1 MSQQKSR
8 SRKRHQF
15 WCHRRKSA
23 PIWSLVLST
32 TDKIRQFW
40 AENKLFSRKAH
51 KNRFFVLYPLRDKKI
66 SFNPQFLAFLDG
78 YPLREKKE
86 IYQSGLFLILLDA
99 YQMGEK
105 FSKPFIKIEFSCS
118 TTWGRKIFTAK
129 ARFLIIL
136 VAYLLREEK
145 YIFSK
150 GLIFNLSRDLPLEG
164 RKLQNR
170 HNFWPLPVGTS
181 EEIFKTEVKKRV
193 SRWLL
198 FGREI
203 FWKHP
208 AKWLFSL
215 GISEEKKFHQSRNF
229 RSLSLATLWGNK
241 TFLKT
246 PTKTAS
252 PSRNK

>member
-1 MSQQKSR
+1 MPQQKSR

-150 GLIFNLSRDLPLEG
+150 GLIFSLSRDLPLEG

-181 EEIFKTEVKKRV
+181 EGIFKTGVKKLA
-193 SRWLL
+193 SRCLL
-198 FGREI
+198 FEGRKF
-203 FWKHP
+203 FWE
-208 AKWLFSL
+208 WLPKRPLSV
-215 GISEEKKFHQSRNF
+215 GISEEKIIPWNPHISNF
-229 RSLSLATLWGNK
+229 LAGYSLGEQNFFENTY
-241 TFLKT
+241 
-246 PTKTAS
+246 
-252 PSRNK
+252 

>member
-1 MSQQKSR
+1 MRGSQNGFQTWSNWRGNNRIPAQQQIIRGFFQKHLAKWLSLLGISEEVIKMASILMSQQKSR

-118 TTWGRKIFTAK
+118 TTWGEKNYCGKGAVFGYLRCLPIEGRKIFFQK
-129 ARFLIIL
+129 A
-136 VAYLLREEK
+136 
-145 YIFSK
+145 
-150 GLIFNLSRDLPLEG
+150 
-164 RKLQNR
+164 
-170 HNFWPLPVGTS
+170 
-181 EEIFKTEVKKRV
+181 
-193 SRWLL
+193 
-198 FGREI
+198 
-203 FWKHP
+203 
-208 AKWLFSL
+208 
-215 GISEEKKFHQSRNF
+215 
-229 RSLSLATLWGNK
+229 
-241 TFLKT
+241 
-246 PTKTAS
+246 
-252 PSRNK
+252 

>member
-1 MSQQKSR
+1 MRGSQNGFQTWSNWRGNNRIPAQQQIIRGFFQKHLAKWLSLLGISEEVIKMASILMSQQKSR

-118 TTWGRKIFTAK
+118 TSWK
-129 ARFLIIL
+129 
-136 VAYLLREEK
+136 EK
-145 YIFSK
+145 
-150 GLIFNLSRDLPLEG
+150 
-164 RKLQNR
+164 
-170 HNFWPLPVGTS
+170 
-181 EEIFKTEVKKRV
+181 
-193 SRWLL
+193 L
-198 FGREI
+198 FFEN
-203 FWKHP
+203 P
-208 AKWLFSL
+208 
-215 GISEEKKFHQSRNF
+215 
-229 RSLSLATLWGNK
+229 
-241 TFLKT
+241 
-246 PTKTAS
+246 
-252 PSRNK
+252 

>member
-1 MSQQKSR
+1 M
-8 SRKRHQF
+8 
-15 WCHRRKSA
+15 
-23 PIWSLVLST
+23 
-32 TDKIRQFW
+32 
-40 AENKLFSRKAH
+40 
-51 KNRFFVLYPLRDKKI
+51 LYPLRDKI
-66 SFNPQFLAFLDG
+66 NIFI
-78 YPLREKKE
+78 YPAIFGVSRWLPFEGENKE
-86 IYQSGLFLILLDA
+86 IYQSGLVFAFPDA

-105 FSKPFIKIEFSCS
+105 FSKSFIKIEFSCS
-118 TTWGRKIFTAK
+118 IPWEEKINFRKNLIFFAFPCSTPWGDLSEISEAIHKIRVFV
-129 ARFLIIL
+129 L
-136 VAYLLREEK
+136 YHLREKNIYGKGAVFDHPRCLPIEGKK

-150 GLIFNLSRDLPLEG
+150 GLIFSLSRDLPLEG

-215 GISEEKKFHQSRNF
+215 GISEEKIIPWNPHISNF
-229 RSLSLATLWGNK
+229 LAGYSLGEQNFFENTY
-241 TFLKT
+241 
-246 PTKTAS
+246 
-252 PSRNK
+252 

>member
-1 MSQQKSR
+1 MATFWG
-8 SRKRHQF
+8 RK
-15 WCHRRKSA
+15 
-23 PIWSLVLST
+23 
-32 TDKIRQFW
+32 
-40 AENKLFSRKAH
+40 
-51 KNRFFVLYPLRDKKI
+51 KKV
-66 SFNPQFLAFLDG
+66 
-78 YPLREKKE
+78 
-86 IYQSGLFLILLDA
+86 YQSGLVLALPDA
-99 YQMGEK
+99 YQMGEN
-105 FSKPFIKIEFSCS
+105 FSKPFIKSAFSCS
-118 TTWGRKIFTAK
+118 TTWEGKFFAAK
-129 ARFLIIL
+129 ARFLVIL

-145 YIFSK
+145 YFFKRLNFRFFSW
-150 GLIFNLSRDLPLEG
+150 STPWG
-164 RKLQNR
+164 RKFRSR
-170 HNFWPLPVGTS
+170 HNFWPLQVGTS

-229 RSLSLATLWGNK
+229 RSLSLPILWGIK
-241 TFLKT
+241 YFLKT